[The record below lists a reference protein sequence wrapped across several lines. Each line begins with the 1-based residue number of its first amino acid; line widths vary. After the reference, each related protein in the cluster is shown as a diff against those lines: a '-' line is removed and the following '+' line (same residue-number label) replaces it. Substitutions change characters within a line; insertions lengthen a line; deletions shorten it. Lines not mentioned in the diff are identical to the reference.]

1 MEGCAE
7 RRTPAGA
14 KPSIAGMVGR
24 DAKMLE
30 IYASIRD
37 LAEED
42 VPVAIQGES
51 GTGKELVA
59 TAIHRASYRRSA
71 QPFVAINCGAIPDT
85 LLESELF
92 GHTKGSFTD
101 AHCDRKGRFELA
113 DGGTIFLDEV
123 GDLSLAAQVRLLR
136 VLQDGTFEK
145 IGAEKQSRVD
155 VRVISATNK
164 DLRSEVAANR
174 FREDL
179 FYRLIVV
186 PLTIPPLRERLTDI
200 PLLVEHIID
209 EEGRRAG
216 GRPNPTRTPRQVDI
230 ARETLALLVA
240 HHWPGNIRELQNI
253 VRYALIKCK
262 GKTLRPEHL
271 PPFFTAPGHVLPT
284 SAEKR
289 EDRRFRT
296 ARAAARRR
304 PRRHLKAV
312 I

>member
-1 MEGCAE
+1 MGGCAE
-7 RRTPAGA
+7 RRTPEGT
-14 KPSIAGMVGR
+14 KPLVAGMVGR

-71 QPFVAINCGAIPDT
+71 QPFVAVNCGAIPDT

-92 GHTKGSFTD
+92 GHTKGSFTG

-155 VRVISATNK
+155 VRVISATNR
-164 DLRSEVAANR
+164 DLRFEVAANR

-179 FYRLIVV
+179 FYRLSVV
-186 PLTIPPLRERLTDI
+186 PLTIPPLRERLGDI

-209 EEGRRAG
+209 EEGRRSC
-216 GRPNPTRTPRQVDI
+216 GRHDHTRTPRQVEI

-262 GKTLRPEHL
+262 GETLRPEHL
-271 PPFFTAPGHVLPT
+271 PPFFSAPDPG
-284 SAEKR
+284 ACRKAG
-289 EDRRFRT
+289 RT
-296 ARAAARRR
+296 AAAA
-304 PRRHLKAV
+304 
-312 I
+312 